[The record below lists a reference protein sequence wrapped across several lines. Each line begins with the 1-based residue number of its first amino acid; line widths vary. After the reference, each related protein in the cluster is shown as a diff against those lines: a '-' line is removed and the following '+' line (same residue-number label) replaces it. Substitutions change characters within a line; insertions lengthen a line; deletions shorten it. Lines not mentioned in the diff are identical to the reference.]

1 MAKLLDLLEAQLAI
15 YREGGIPDFDLMREM
30 MDYTTSYPDRYHH
43 PKEDPIFEKIRE
55 KGVAG
60 TDLAN
65 DLLEEH
71 RKGEERSKRF
81 ADPLGN
87 LALEAEIPRRRFE
100 ELAREY
106 LAFNRAHM
114 EKEEETFLPLA
125 EKLLSDEDWAE
136 IDARLA
142 ASEDPL
148 FGEKVEEAH
157 PRALRKPP
165 GPRFP
170 APGPL
175 TGGPEPTR
183 ADLPS
188 LAAQAM
194 LAARFQ
200 PSVDFHG

>member
-1 MAKLLDLLEAQLAI
+1 MTETIRALIEEHARMAKLLDLLEAQLAI
-15 YREGGIPDFDLMREM
+15 YREGGIPDFDLMREV
-30 MDYTTSYPDRYHH
+30 MDSTTSYPDRYHH
-43 PKEDPIFEKIRE
+43 PKEDLIFEKIRE

-60 TDLAN
+60 ADLAN

-71 RKGEERSKRF
+71 RKGEELSKRF
-81 ADPLGN
+81 AEALGN

-142 ASEDPL
+142 APEDPL
-148 FGEKVEEAH
+148 FGEKVEKRY
-157 PRALRKPP
+157 RALYESLL
-165 GPRFP
+165 GP
-170 APGPL
+170 
-175 TGGPEPTR
+175 
-183 ADLPS
+183 S
-188 LAAQAM
+188 
-194 LAARFQ
+194 
-200 PSVDFHG
+200 S